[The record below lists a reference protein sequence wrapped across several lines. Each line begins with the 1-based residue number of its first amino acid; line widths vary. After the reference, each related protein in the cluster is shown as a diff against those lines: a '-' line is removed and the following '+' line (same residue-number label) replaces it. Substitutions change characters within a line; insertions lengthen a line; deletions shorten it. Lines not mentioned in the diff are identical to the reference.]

1 MKMNELV
8 NEADGVS
15 PGMGKRALNW
25 IKSIGKKPE
34 DPQWD
39 DLVRNTDRDIPF
51 NAPTASDNAISN
63 LERSIADRR
72 ARRAEISNPV
82 PTPVTT
88 DYPNVWRTN
97 RTTPS
102 AARDTSWLD
111 DIDNTAGGKGLN
123 PPVEVPKV
131 EVPKASVE
139 APKRKRLTK
148 DEQLELRRQREIKQ
162 AEHEAK
168 LEKIRKGEADKA
180 KADADEAKAT
190 QDKAAEQPRADEPKA
205 AEEPKVDNSPASDT
219 VRDPLDVTDTG
230 EYRPVVDTPA
240 EAPRVDTPVAVDDP
254 AEIARLSQSLQDRL
268 AASRPKPEPELTP
281 KQRLEKAHADL
292 ENAQTLR
299 AARDAEREIARLNAD
314 PVETPAN
321 NAPANNAPS
330 QPASTISVEQPP
342 TSTEPTFGQKVK
354 KELMPKDGAGATAA
368 ALKGLG
374 YIGAGEVAGRL
385 ITGGESPIG
394 LAADGIDWAKERMR
408 SKTPKPT
415 AADDVEDLTPDAG
428 KASKAE
434 LDKYL
439 DSKLTPAAPASAPQQ
454 ESISTILKLSGQR
467 PITERD
473 NTVGITKP
481 RAIRTL
487 TESTNLAECGMG
499 SPSYSQPASFSINAS
514 AGSGDEV
521 ANMLKSIMH
530 LAGVKPVT
538 GDMLGAEMLPQVHD
552 MDIISA
558 SPEMMG
564 MPEMDHDD
572 MGHADVIEI
581 DGVMGDHD
589 QEEEVGEEYDNT
601 PHPQVDTEDP
611 LRKWANVVN
620 KNDMSTIPPG
630 APGDNKLQSTLNNE
644 PVREATDVHSSLLKA
659 YEAFKNS

>member
-1 MKMNELV
+1 MRMNELV

-15 PGMGKRALNW
+15 PGMGRRALNW

-39 DLVRNTDRDIPF
+39 ELVRNAEREGDIPF

-63 LERSIADRR
+63 LERTIADRR
-72 ARRAEISNPV
+72 ARRSEIGNATIP
-82 PTPVTT
+82 PVTT

-111 DIDNTAGGKGLN
+111 NIDNTAGGKGLN

-131 EVPKASVE
+131 EVPKTSVE

-148 DEQLELRRQREIKQ
+148 DERLELKRQQEIKQ
-162 AEHEAK
+162 AKHDAE
-168 LEKIRKGEADKA
+168 LERIRKGEADKA
-180 KADADEAKAT
+180 KA
-190 QDKAAEQPRADEPKA
+190 ADEPKA
-205 AEEPKVDNSPASDT
+205 DEPKADEPKVDNSPASDT
-219 VRDPLDVTDTG
+219 VRD
-230 EYRPVVDTPA
+230 PVVDTPA

-281 KQRLEKAHADL
+281 KQRLEKANADL

-314 PVETPAN
+314 PVEPTAN

-330 QPASTISVEQPP
+330 QPASTISVDNAPP
-342 TSTEPTFGQKVK
+342 ASTEPTWGQQFK
-354 KELMPKDGAGATAA
+354 KELLPNNGAKAAATATKIGGA
-368 ALKGLG
+368 WALGDL
-374 YIGAGEVAGRL
+374 AGQG
-385 ITGGESPIG
+385 ITGGVSPTG
-394 LAADGIDWAKERMR
+394 WLLDKADQFRDRIKGD
-408 SKTPKPT
+408 KTKT
-415 AADDVEDLTPDAG
+415 SANSDDVEDLTPDAG